1 MTSESPTLN
10 EHNKQEFPPANNG
23 EFDILQTYNHR

>member
-23 EFDILQTYNHR
+23 EFDKTYNHR